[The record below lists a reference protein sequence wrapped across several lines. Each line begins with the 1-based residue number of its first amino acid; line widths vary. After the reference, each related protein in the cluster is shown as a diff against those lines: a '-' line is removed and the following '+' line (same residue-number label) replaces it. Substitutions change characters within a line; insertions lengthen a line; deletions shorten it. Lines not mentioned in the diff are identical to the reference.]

1 MVVEERLGVYHGQD
15 YSKLRAQ
22 CWVQDRLFQDPEF
35 PADQR
40 SIGFHTTLQWKR
52 PKELVDNP
60 KFMDH
65 ADRFS
70 VVQGELGDCW
80 FVSAMSAITLN
91 PGLLRRVVP
100 NDQDFTT
107 TKYAGIF
114 HFRLWQGGE
123 WVDVVVD
130 DRLPVTADNQL
141 CFSHSANHAE
151 FWSALLEKAYAK
163 LHGSYGALNA
173 GKCYEATEDLTGG
186 VTERFLLQ
194 RETPPHNLYSIIEQ
208 ASHRGSLITCN
219 SQGQVEER
227 LCGLV
232 AGHGYCVTGVKLCK
246 VNTPW
251 LTHVQ
256 LLRLRNPWGDGHE
269 WRGAWS
275 DDSEEWRLVPKED
288 KLRLRLQAAD
298 DGEFWMTFQAFK
310 ENFEEVYITSLNPHT
325 LNKEALEHLYTLA
338 DVVTHVLHHP
348 EEKRQQQQDKL
359 TRRKL
364 WEVVKYDG
372 SWVRKVTAGG
382 APNDLRLFSSNPQY
396 LLHLKEADDEA
407 MEGGTCTV
415 VISLTQ
421 KHRRVNNLPLLQVA
435 VSVYQMEDGEAVTTP
450 LHVSWF
456 RLNRP
461 LLLTKFV
468 RTRTVTRRLHL
479 PPGRYIIIPCTHS
492 PDQEGDFLLRVF
504 CQKSATMKEHDE
516 SPMLVDTH
524 LEMGDKVDSRSTRE
538 ESSSSCIQKDDFLA
552 AAGEDGRM
560 TAAILQNILNFL
572 FSGELEFSLDLTRS
586 LLAMMDRNF
595 SGNVDFYEFDTLV
608 CCLRRWMIDFKN
620 TVVMEWILLQ
630 YASPSGFKMHSTAET
645 QSSLTIVLAH
655 IFC

>member
-1 MVVEERLGVYHGQD
+1 
-15 YSKLRAQ
+15 
-22 CWVQDRLFQDPEF
+22 
-35 PADQR
+35 
-40 SIGFHTTLQWKR
+40 
-52 PKELVDNP
+52 
-60 KFMDH
+60 
-65 ADRFS
+65 
-70 VVQGELGDCW
+70 
-80 FVSAMSAITLN
+80 
-91 PGLLRRVVP
+91 
-100 NDQDFTT
+100 
-107 TKYAGIF
+107 
-114 HFRLWQGGE
+114 
-123 WVDVVVD
+123 
-130 DRLPVTADNQL
+130 
-141 CFSHSANHAE
+141 
-151 FWSALLEKAYAK
+151 
-163 LHGSYGALNA
+163 
-173 GKCYEATEDLTGG
+173 
-186 VTERFLLQ
+186 
-194 RETPPHNLYSIIEQ
+194 
-208 ASHRGSLITCN
+208 
-219 SQGQVEER
+219 R

-435 VSVYQMEDGEAVTTP
+435 VSVYQM
-450 LHVSWF
+450 
-456 RLNRP
+456 
-461 LLLTKFV
+461 
-468 RTRTVTRRLHL
+468 
-479 PPGRYIIIPCTHS
+479 
-492 PDQEGDFLLRVF
+492 
-504 CQKSATMKEHDE
+504 
-516 SPMLVDTH
+516 
-524 LEMGDKVDSRSTRE
+524 GDKVDSRSTRE

-608 CCLRRWMIDFKN
+608 CCLRRWMAVYKRKS
-620 TVVMEWILLQ
+620 E
-630 YASPSGFKMHSTAET
+630 AET
-645 QSSLTIVLAH
+645 GLISGSVWGLGDALRELGYLLPRRLQALLVVRFGDQEGNISLRDFIMATCRISVML
-655 IFC
+655 

>member
-219 SQGQVEER
+219 S
-227 LCGLV
+227 
-232 AGHGYCVTGVKLCK
+232 
-246 VNTPW
+246 
-251 LTHVQ
+251 
-256 LLRLRNPWGDGHE
+256 
-269 WRGAWS
+269 
-275 DDSEEWRLVPKED
+275 
-288 KLRLRLQAAD
+288 
-298 DGEFWMTFQAFK
+298 QAFK

-608 CCLRRWMIDFKN
+608 CCLRRWMAVYKRKS
-620 TVVMEWILLQ
+620 E
-630 YASPSGFKMHSTAET
+630 AET
-645 QSSLTIVLAH
+645 GLISGSVWGLGDALRELGYLLPRRLQALLVVRFGDQEGNISLRDFIMATCRISVMLDRFQKHCSDGMDTAA
-655 IFC
+655 ICLSEWLQDALYC

>member
-219 SQGQVEER
+219 SQVMFT
-227 LCGLV
+227 CS
-232 AGHGYCVTGVKLCK
+232 
-246 VNTPW
+246 
-251 LTHVQ
+251 VQ
-256 LLRLRNPWGDGHE
+256 LP
-269 WRGAWS
+269 
-275 DDSEEWRLVPKED
+275 
-288 KLRLRLQAAD
+288 
-298 DGEFWMTFQAFK
+298 
-310 ENFEEVYITSLNPHT
+310 
-325 LNKEALEHLYTLA
+325 
-338 DVVTHVLHHP
+338 
-348 EEKRQQQQDKL
+348 
-359 TRRKL
+359 
-364 WEVVKYDG
+364 
-372 SWVRKVTAGG
+372 
-382 APNDLRLFSSNPQY
+382 
-396 LLHLKEADDEA
+396 
-407 MEGGTCTV
+407 
-415 VISLTQ
+415 
-421 KHRRVNNLPLLQVA
+421 
-435 VSVYQMEDGEAVTTP
+435 
-450 LHVSWF
+450 
-456 RLNRP
+456 
-461 LLLTKFV
+461 
-468 RTRTVTRRLHL
+468 
-479 PPGRYIIIPCTHS
+479 
-492 PDQEGDFLLRVF
+492 
-504 CQKSATMKEHDE
+504 
-516 SPMLVDTH
+516 
-524 LEMGDKVDSRSTRE
+524 
-538 ESSSSCIQKDDFLA
+538 
-552 AAGEDGRM
+552 
-560 TAAILQNILNFL
+560 
-572 FSGELEFSLDLTRS
+572 
-586 LLAMMDRNF
+586 
-595 SGNVDFYEFDTLV
+595 GNVHL
-608 CCLRRWMIDFKN
+608 
-620 TVVMEWILLQ
+620 
-630 YASPSGFKMHSTAET
+630 
-645 QSSLTIVLAH
+645 
-655 IFC
+655 